1 MISVVSLVD
10 PITFPTPQPFVAFS
24 VPPSQ
29 PPNLMHLLLHT
40 IASIRTPQHTKHH
53 YELHTHS
60 MSRGFN
66 VAHQKVSLDV
76 DLGEKVL
83 RGQTEITI
91 VPSDLSIR
99 QFRFDCRQAQIK
111 QVLVNGK
118 KATFTH
124 HDASG
129 YEAFSDSRT
138 VSDVHQ
144 HHLYRKYIDHAHKEV
159 LEGELEV
166 NLPRGVKVSYQDTS
180 RETGP
185 AADEEAVGVYAPL
198 IVTISFV
205 VRDPRTG
212 VSFVGGHGSRLK
224 KSFWHAYTTHAPI
237 GAATSH
243 WLPCVDGLWSRCT
256 WQFEITVPRTVG
268 ALGGARVEAEE
279 EVEEAEEAEED
290 VDMEE
295 GETPRVKEEEEQ
307 QQQEQQE
314 QEQHIDTVA
323 ESPKTPKDEE
333 DAAEDPAEDL
343 EPDLEIEIEVVGNG
357 AAVVE
362 ELPHAEATKKTIA
375 YSLWNPVSAQHI
387 GFAVGPFVEAPLPD
401 FRDTDE
407 DEDGGTPAG
416 FPIKVFSLPDQV
428 SDASNTCVF
437 LHKAI
442 EFLTNEYGSFPF
454 DAMSV
459 VFVSEFGKAQM
470 GASGGLCVASDDF
483 LYPPDVVD
491 PLLSSTEALTV
502 ALTTQWCGVNIVPRT
517 WNDTWLTQGL
527 AIYMAALFMK
537 RLMGNNEYRY
547 RFKRLAET
555 ICDEDVGRPPLAKPH
570 FRFPL
575 FPKDLS
581 FINLKAPGVLFILD
595 RRMTKIDKTFGL
607 SRVIPR
613 IFLQSLSGDLVNNA
627 LGTNHFYK
635 LCERVSH
642 CKLDEFFDQ
651 WVYSCGVPVLQV
663 TQRFNKKR
671 MFIEMGIRQT
681 QTDKSGEKQ
690 PVEETFIGDV
700 IRSEKAGEEE
710 EGEGEEGGGPKTT
723 PLFTGPITIRIHEA
737 DGTPYEHVVDIKH
750 IFTKLDIQYNTK
762 YKRLKRNKKE
772 VEAAN
777 AAAAVANNSNST
789 GNSNS
794 TNTTGNTGNEEDEVG
809 VVISCLGDVL
819 QTDAELEEWQLS
831 EWGKDEEMR
840 MSNEAFE
847 WLRIDADFEWIC
859 KIHVNQPDYMYA
871 SQLQQ
876 DRDVVAQYE
885 SVQFFADSRPSKV
898 YSTILL
904 RTLIDRRYYYGVRV
918 AAALG
923 LVKMAVSE
931 TSYIGQTHLLKAFQS
946 LFCFPNSSI
955 PRSNDF
961 SDFPTYFVQKA
972 ITRAFSQIRNT
983 DAECPQEIRALILD
997 ILAYN
1002 ENSTNSMS
1010 DSFYLA
1016 DLITFLADVLC
1027 SSDSNDESTR
1037 EFAAKAV
1044 NEIDRCGRLDT
1055 WIPSYQNVVTVAAL
1069 EAKKRLFLKGLF
1081 AAKLQDLIQ
1090 FTRSVNSSEVRLA
1103 AFEAMLH
1110 IGGLRNHYIMH
1121 YVFASAA
1128 LDDSARVRN
1137 GIIELFTRYLGTLA
1151 IKGDMSADTGSFG
1164 DDNDGMIVDDG
1175 TQAAMEARKVQM
1187 ARTSL
1192 LGAADILRDMLRQDA
1207 PLQTELWGS
1216 LRSPYHGLEA
1226 KTQLL
1231 DVCQVLFVPVDAFK
1245 VKLATPSLV
1254 KLGVDYSAGSS
1265 VAFRVESNIPA
1276 PERTAV
1282 LPAIKSK
1289 RLKEQ
1294 AQKSEIVVVSKHNPK
1309 VRYSVRPGFKITT
1322 NPRPKKTEVKRLS
1335 VKLSFK

>member
-1 MISVVSLVD
+1 
-10 PITFPTPQPFVAFS
+10 
-24 VPPSQ
+24 
-29 PPNLMHLLLHT
+29 
-40 IASIRTPQHTKHH
+40 
-53 YELHTHS
+53 

-83 RGQTEITI
+83 RGTTEITI

-111 QVLVNGK
+111 SVLVNGK

-212 VSFVGGHGSRLK
+212 VTFVGGHGSRLK

-256 WQFEITVPRTVG
+256 WQFEVTVPRTVG
-268 ALGGARVEAEE
+268 SLGGATVEE
-279 EVEEAEEAEED
+279 EEPDVD
-290 VDMEE
+290 VDMEDEEDTE
-295 GETPRVKEEEEQ
+295 GQTPRVKEEEKEVEEEEEQ
-307 QQQEQQE
+307 NNN
-314 QEQHIDTVA
+314 DVTDSA
-323 ESPKTPKDEE
+323 KSPKREDEE
-333 DAAEDPAEDL
+333 EQDDKEEEIDL
-343 EPDLEIEIEVVGNG
+343 EMEIEIEVVGNG

-362 ELPHAEATKKTIA
+362 ELPHAEATKKTIS

-416 FPIKVFSLPDQV
+416 FPIKVFALPDQV
-428 SDASNTCVF
+428 ADASNTCVF

-459 VFVSEFGKAQM
+459 VFVSEYGKAQM

-517 WNDTWLTQGL
+517 WKDTWLTQGL

-690 PVEETFIGDV
+690 PVEDTFIGDV
-700 IRSEKAGEEE
+700 IRSEQGVDQEDEE
-710 EGEGEEGGGPKTT
+710 EGGPKT

-777 AAAAVANNSNST
+777 AAAAAAPPPTAASTSNNN
-789 GNSNS
+789 NN
-794 TNTTGNTGNEEDEVG
+794 NNNEEDEVG

-819 QTDAELEEWQLS
+819 QTDAELEEWELS

-972 ITRAFSQIRNT
+972 ITRAFSQIRNG
-983 DAECPQEIRALILD
+983 DGESPQEIRSLILD

-1010 DSFYLA
+1010 DSFYLS

-1027 SSDSNDESTR
+1027 SSDSNDETTR
-1037 EFAAKAV
+1037 EFAARAV

-1137 GIIELFTRYLGTLA
+1137 GIIDLFARYLGTLA
-1151 IKGDMSADTGSFG
+1151 IKGDMSADNHA

-1192 LGAADILRDMLRQDA
+1192 LGAADILRDMLRQDTS
-1207 PLQTELWGS
+1207 LQTELWDS
-1216 LRSPYHGLEA
+1216 LRSPYHSLEA
-1226 KTQLL
+1226 KSQLL

-1254 KLGVDYSAGSS
+1254 KLGVDYSSGSS

-1276 PERTAV
+1276 PERTVV

-1309 VRYSVRPGFKITT
+1309 VKYSVRPGFKITT